1 MIDDDELISLFGK
14 TRADYTEEQ
23 MARIEKNIDLIRKY
37 HTKPTDLSPEVR
49 AHIARSDA
57 LLAEKRARGEIAP
70 PTRPGDNVPIGLN
83 DKFEPYPITPR
94 PGNKNQ

>member
-14 TRADYTEEQ
+14 TRADYTDEQ
-23 MARIEKNIDLIRKY
+23 MARIEKNIDLMRRN
-37 HTKPTDLSPEVR
+37 HTKPADLSPEVR

-70 PTRPGDNVPIGLN
+70 PTSRGDSAPRGLN
-83 DKFEPYPITPR
+83 NRLEPYPITDR
-94 PGNKNQ
+94 PGNKNV